1 MAELTVTNPEWHSGP
16 VTPAVVS
23 DQYCIADNATWNA
36 GQLVR
41 ITSAGLVKACA
52 TDDDAGTGGINA
64 IAVNTQADAGNDA
77 TKVPLFMLAEDCV
90 YRMNLVSGAASQ
102 AMIGDQYGI
111 DVSDNVATVDHT
123 DTSNVA
129 VEVVGIMF
137 NIDPS
142 SYPIADTMA
151 VVLVK
156 FLPAVLNAAK
166 AS

>member
-23 DQYCIADNATWNA
+23 DQYCAADDAVWNA

-41 ITSAGLVKACA
+41 ITTSGTVKQCVS
-52 TDDDAGTGGINA
+52 DDDAGTGGIHA
-64 IAVNTQADAGNDA
+64 IAVATQADAGNDT
-77 TKVPLFMLAEDCV
+77 TKVALFMLAEDCV

-111 DVSDNVATVDHT
+111 AVSANVATVDHT